1 MLKKLYLRPSENRTY
16 AFDIIRTVRVDEPD
30 FTEWIVSVDGHN
42 ELGFR
47 EVAATTD
54 DWTFDIIDDEVLVAV
69 KIRQDEWIVHVVP
82 DHAEPW
88 TVKGTISWTE
98 RGSLKIT
105 DRQGGTTHLSELLRE
120 FDVYEENRVI
130 TVRDKN

>member
-1 MLKKLYLRPSENRTY
+1 MLKKLYLRPSENHTY
-16 AFDIIRTVRVDEPD
+16 VFDIIRTVRVDKPD
-30 FTEWIVSVDGHN
+30 FTKWILSVNVHN

-47 EVAATTD
+47 EVVATTD
-54 DWTFDIIDDEVLVAV
+54 DWTFDIIDDEVLVAT
-69 KIRQDEWIVHVVP
+69 KILPDEWIVHVVSE
-82 DHAEPW
+82 HVEPW

-98 RGSLKIT
+98 RGGLKIT
-105 DRQGGTTHLSELLRE
+105 ERHGGTTYLSKLLRE